1 MNLDIKA
8 LTEIDWNEIE
18 LENIG
23 DWPVVVKVICCTFVA
38 ALVLF
43 FSYSLLVSDEID
55 SYHSAVAK
63 EVELRNTY
71 RTKYA
76 VASNLEIYRQQMV
89 DMEEKFSQLLKR
101 LPTSNETP
109 GLLDDLTYVG
119 TTSGLTFLKIGW
131 LPEIEKE
138 FYTELPIKI
147 EVVGS
152 YHEFGDFVGKV
163 AQLPRIVSLHDFS
176 IISANTGKLTF
187 SVVAKTYRYEGAAKK
202 GAAKK

>member
-1 MNLDIKA
+1 MNLNLKL

-18 LENIG
+18 LDNIG
-23 DWPVVVKVICCTFVA
+23 EWPIVVKAICGTLIAC
-38 ALVLF
+38 LVLF

-55 SYHSAVAK
+55 SYHNAVAK
-63 EVELRNTY
+63 EIELRTTY

-76 VASNLEIYRQQMV
+76 VASKLDIYREQMIE
-89 DMEEKFSQLLKR
+89 MEGKFSQLLKR

-109 GLLDDLTYVG
+109 GLLDDLSYVG

-131 LPEIEKE
+131 LPEVEKE

-147 EVVGS
+147 EVVGT
-152 YHEFGDFVGKV
+152 YHEFGEFVGKV

-176 IISANTGKLTF
+176 ILSSGEKQLTF
-187 SVVAKTYRYEGAAKK
+187 SVIAKTYRYEEGVR
-202 GAAKK
+202 

>member
-1 MNLDIKA
+1 MSLDIKA
-8 LTEIDWNEIE
+8 LTEVEWSEIE

-23 DWPVVVKVICCTFVA
+23 DWPVIVKIICCTFVA

-63 EVELRNTY
+63 ESELRSTY
-71 RTKYA
+71 KVKYA
-76 VASNLEIYRQQMV
+76 VASNLDIYRQQMAE
-89 DMEEKFSQLLKR
+89 MEEKFSQLLKR

-109 GLLDDLTYVG
+109 GLLDDLSYVG

-131 LPEIEKE
+131 LPEIKKE

-147 EVVGS
+147 EVVGT
-152 YHEFGDFVGKV
+152 YHEFGDFVDKV

-176 IISANTGKLTF
+176 INTSGDSELTF
-187 SVVAKTYRYEGAAKK
+187 SVVAKTYRYEGEIKK
-202 GAAKK
+202 

>member
-23 DWPVVVKVICCTFVA
+23 DWPVAVKVICGAFVA

-43 FSYSLLVSDEID
+43 FSYSLLVSAEID
-55 SYHSAVAK
+55 SYHNAVAK

-76 VASNLEIYRQQMV
+76 IASNLDIYRSQMT
-89 DMEEKFSQLLKR
+89 DMEDKFSQLLRR

-176 IISANTGKLTF
+176 ITSTSAGKLTF
-187 SVVAKTYRYEGAAKK
+187 SVVAKTYRYEGDTKK
-202 GAAKK
+202 GAKK

>member
-1 MNLDIKA
+1 MNLDLKA
-8 LTEIDWNEIE
+8 LNEIDWNEIE
-18 LENIG
+18 LDNIG
-23 DWPVVVKVICCTFVA
+23 EWPVAVKAICCLFVA
-38 ALVLF
+38 GLVLF

-63 EVELRNTY
+63 EVELRTTY

-76 VASNLEIYRQQMV
+76 VASKLDIYRQQMV
-89 DMEEKFSQLLKR
+89 EMEDKFSQLLKR

-109 GLLDDLTYVG
+109 GLLDDLSYVG

-131 LPEIEKE
+131 LPEVEKE

-147 EVVGS
+147 EVIGT
-152 YHEFGDFVGKV
+152 YHEFGEFVGKV

-176 IISANTGKLTF
+176 IVSSGEKQLTF
-187 SVVAKTYRYEGAAKK
+187 SVVAKTYRYEEGVKK
-202 GAAKK
+202 

>member
-1 MNLDIKA
+1 MNLDVKA

-23 DWPVVVKVICCTFVA
+23 DWPVAVKVICCTFVA

-43 FSYSLLVSDEID
+43 FSYSLLVSAEID
-55 SYHSAVAK
+55 SYHSAQNK
-63 EVELRNTY
+63 EIELRNIY
-71 RTKYA
+71 RKKYA
-76 VASNLEIYRQQMV
+76 MASNLEIYRQQMV
-89 DMEEKFSQLLKR
+89 EMEEKFSLLLKR

-109 GLLDDLTYVG
+109 GLLDDLSYVG

-147 EVVGS
+147 EVIGS

-176 IISANTGKLTF
+176 INSSDSGKLTF
-187 SVVAKTYRYEGAAKK
+187 SVVAKTYRYEGDVKK
-202 GAAKK
+202 VGAQK